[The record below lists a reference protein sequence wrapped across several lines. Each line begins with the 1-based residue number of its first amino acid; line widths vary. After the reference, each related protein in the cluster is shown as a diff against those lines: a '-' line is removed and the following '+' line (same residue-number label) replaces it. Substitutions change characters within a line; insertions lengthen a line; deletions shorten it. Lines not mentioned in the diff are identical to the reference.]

1 MNMADNHMFNLYFHN
16 KLKRG
21 GNNFTYFDYDVKNK
35 ISILIKADTNVEK
48 VRVARKL
55 KKLIQKAIK

>member
-1 MNMADNHMFNLYFHN
+1 MFNLYFHN

-48 VRVARKL
+48 ARVARKL
-55 KKLIQKAIK
+55 TETDSKNKKIRHAN